1 MKQTTGHNPV
11 IFAVINLY
19 EMENLQGKTALI
31 TGAGKGLGK
40 AIALALAAEGV
51 SLALLARTES
61 DLKEVAAEAK
71 KINKDIKINYTTAD
85 IGNNDPVI
93 AAVALL
99 KKDAGDIDILINN
112 AGTGK
117 FGSFMDLE
125 VNEWEQI
132 IQTNLLGSYYM
143 TRAILPE
150 MKARKN
156 GDIVNISSSA
166 GLKGAPVTSAYS
178 ASKFGLI
185 GLSESLMMEVR
196 KENIRV
202 LTMMPST
209 IATELSINLKL
220 TDGNPDSVLQPEDFA
235 ELLVAHLKLSRRA
248 LVKDVVLYSTNP

>member
-1 MKQTTGHNPV
+1 
-11 IFAVINLY
+11 
-19 EMENLQGKTALI
+19 MENLKGKTALI

-51 SLALLARTES
+51 NLALLARTES
-61 DLKEVAAEAK
+61 DLKEVATEAGE
-71 KINKDIKINYTTAD
+71 INRDIKINYAIAD
-85 IGNNDPVI
+85 VSNNTSIID
-93 AAVALL
+93 AVASL
-99 KKDAGDIDILINN
+99 KDNAGDIDILINN

-117 FGSFMDLE
+117 FANFMDLE
-125 VNEWEQI
+125 ISDWENI

-143 TRAILPE
+143 IRAILPE
-150 MKARKN
+150 MKARRS

-185 GLSESLMMEVR
+185 GLSESLMLEVR

-220 TDGNPDSVLQPEDFA
+220 TDGNPENVLQPEDFA
-235 ELLVAHLKLSRRA
+235 ELLIAHLKLPRRA

>member
-1 MKQTTGHNPV
+1 
-11 IFAVINLY
+11 
-19 EMENLQGKTALI
+19 MENLQGKTALI

-85 IGNNDPVI
+85 IGNNDSVI

-235 ELLVAHLKLSRRA
+235 ELLVAHLKLPRRA

>member
-85 IGNNDPVI
+85 IGNNDSVI

-166 GLKGAPVTSAYS
+166 GLKGA
-178 ASKFGLI
+178 
-185 GLSESLMMEVR
+185 
-196 KENIRV
+196 
-202 LTMMPST
+202 
-209 IATELSINLKL
+209 
-220 TDGNPDSVLQPEDFA
+220 
-235 ELLVAHLKLSRRA
+235 
-248 LVKDVVLYSTNP
+248 